1 MLLISIW
8 LITSNLFLGY
18 NKVFRILAKWIIELL
33 KFLLLS
39 LMLINFLNID
49 AWWNFNTLWLF
60 CRLIARNYLRFNF
73 SVSIWFLL
81 DHSLRS
87 LFLYKFTFIVFE
99 IIFLSVDF
107 SFHIVKAW
115 EITNFKICL
124 MFFWYDTFNRGWCI
138 WIPLS

>member
-1 MLLISIW
+1 MLLVSIW
-8 LITSNLFLGY
+8 LITSNFFLGY

-60 CRLIARNYLRFNF
+60 SGLITRNYLWFNF
-73 SVSIWFLL
+73 SVSTWFLL
-81 DHSLRS
+81 NHSLRS
-87 LFLYKFTFIVFE
+87 VFVHKFTFIVFE
-99 IIFLSVDF
+99 IIFFSVDF
-107 SFHIVKAW
+107 SLHIVKAW

-124 MFFWYDTFNRGWCI
+124 MFFWYDTFNRGRCI